1 MVATQGSGG
10 FKDVESLKSAR
21 SIGCVTGST
30 SCTFLVSN
38 KLTTA
43 MQACVTASECTDK
56 IAAGTL
62 EAFVYDQPML
72 QYNVQ
77 QRQNGKGPY
86 APTPGTDFDQCE
98 VVKGVLLNRE
108 DYGLAFEAH
117 DSAYPEAFNH
127 LILDWQD
134 SSENAVAS
142 ETWFGQAPQID
153 NGTAMGNMWVTAVLI
168 LAVATGVALCAIATS
183 AEARED
189 ANAALESGH
198 DELNKYLD
206 QVDFETVTN
215 ADLLDLSTS
224 LIKGQTQM
232 MNTFYM
238 MNRSVRSIAV
248 AFGSLP
254 SLPPCCFTLS
264 PASYFSNPRLTAGIL
279 F

>member
-1 MVATQGSGG
+1 LQPGH
-10 FKDVESLKSAR
+10 AR
-21 SIGCVTGST
+21 RSFTTSPCFSTTYNNVKTGKGRTPLLQAPIST
-30 SCTFLVSN
+30 S
-38 KLTTA
+38 
-43 MQACVTASECTDK
+43 
-56 IAAGTL
+56 
-62 EAFVYDQPML
+62 
-72 QYNVQ
+72 
-77 QRQNGKGPY
+77 
-86 APTPGTDFDQCE
+86 E

-153 NGTAMGNMWVTAVLI
+153 NGTAMGNMWGTAALI

-215 ADLLDLSTS
+215 ADLMDLSTS

-254 SLPPCCFTLS
+254 SLPPCCFSLSPAFLLPIESPAHGRNIFLTPKTLS
-264 PASYFSNPRLTAGIL
+264 PPASSEI
-279 F
+279 